1 MKALEE
7 SMKNSLKICIRNA
20 MISYDNEE
28 RKDWIVKN
36 CCQVTLGVD
45 SVYWTRMA
53 EEIYL
58 VGDSIVEEE
67 DQGKM
72 DEFYIRISLDL
83 DDAITLIKTNI
94 PEV

>member
-1 MKALEE
+1 
-7 SMKNSLKICIRNA
+7 
-20 MISYDNEE
+20 
-28 RKDWIVKN
+28 
-36 CCQVTLGVD
+36 
-45 SVYWTRMA
+45 MA

-58 VGDSIVEEE
+58 VGDSLIEEE

>member
-1 MKALEE
+1 
-7 SMKNSLKICIRNA
+7 

-28 RKDWIVKN
+28 RKEWIVRN
-36 CCQVTLGVD
+36 SCQVTLAVD

-58 VGDSIVEEE
+58 VSDLFIDED

-72 DEFYIRISLDL
+72 DEFYIRISMDL

-94 PEV
+94 PEVQRITLISLVT